1 MFWRVFIVYV
11 LFGEVSFGQTI
22 LSPKERLKTL
32 LSNQNA
38 WKSVVYMEDLS
49 VEGDNSMTWRN
60 ESMPY
65 VIEIAFESDGASDL
79 GVKVLLKSNTNQEA
93 IVGYNF
99 GNERLYLNT
108 INAGKT
114 NVPDALG
121 LFTTPLKVL
130 RGRVKF
136 YVFVQKNLVEVF
148 ANDGEGFLSSQV
160 FPEDDS
166 FDWQIF
172 TVSKAKVAQLG
183 VYEMKKLTCQ
193 RHLSKFLSKST
204 QKILSIL
211 KSLNPV
217 ISLHILRRFKTF
229 NCTKWKIFQDETY

>member
-1 MFWRVFIVYV
+1 MLWRVIIICV
-11 LFGEVSFGQTI
+11 LFGQISFGQATI
-22 LSPKERLKTL
+22 SPKERLKAL

-38 WKSVVYMEDLS
+38 WKSVIYMEGLG
-49 VEGDNSMTWRN
+49 VEGDNGMTWRN

-65 VIEIAFESDGASDL
+65 VIEIAFESDGATDL

-99 GNERLYLNT
+99 GNEQLYLNT
-108 INAGKT
+108 INVGRTNAGRP

-130 RGRVKF
+130 RGRVKL
-136 YVFVQKNLVEVF
+136 YVFIQKNLVEVF

-160 FPEDDS
+160 FPEENS

-172 TVSKAKVAQLG
+172 TVGKAKVGQLG
-183 VYEMKKLTCQ
+183 VYEMIK
-193 RHLSKFLSKST
+193 
-204 QKILSIL
+204 
-211 KSLNPV
+211 
-217 ISLHILRRFKTF
+217 
-229 NCTKWKIFQDETY
+229 

>member
-1 MFWRVFIVYV
+1 MLWRVLIVCS
-11 LFGEVSFGQTI
+11 LFWQSGYSQTVI
-22 LSPKERLKTL
+22 SPKERLKTL

-38 WKSVVYMEDLS
+38 WKSVVYMEGLT
-49 VEGDNSMTWRN
+49 VEGDNGMTWRN

-99 GNERLYLNT
+99 GNEQLYMNT
-108 INAGKT
+108 INAGKIS
-114 NVPDALG
+114 VPDALG

-130 RGRVKF
+130 RGRVKL

-148 ANDGEGFLSSQV
+148 ANNGEGFLSSQV
-160 FPEDDS
+160 FPEENS

-172 TVSKAKVAQLG
+172 TVGKAKVAELG
-183 VYEMKKLTCQ
+183 VYEI
-193 RHLSKFLSKST
+193 R
-204 QKILSIL
+204 
-211 KSLNPV
+211 N
-217 ISLHILRRFKTF
+217 
-229 NCTKWKIFQDETY
+229 